1 MRSYI
6 SRIDKPMIDK
16 LALIY
21 LANQKILVAK
31 SRGRDTFYIP
41 GGKREPGE
49 SDEDALVRE
58 ISEEI
63 SIALDPALLQFHGE
77 FQAQAHGQPEGVLV
91 RLRCYITSERGE
103 VKAAAEIGE
112 ASWLSYAD
120 RHKVSLAAQLL
131 FDDLKAKGLL
141 V

>member
-1 MRSYI
+1 MI
-6 SRIDKPMIDK
+6 IDK

-21 LANQKILVAK
+21 LENQKILAAK
-31 SRGRDTFYIP
+31 SRGRDTYYIP

-63 SIALDPALLQFHGE
+63 SIVLDPSLLQFYGE

-91 RLRCYITSERGE
+91 RLGCYTTTERGE
-103 VKAAAEIGE
+103 VSAAAEIE
-112 ASWLSYAD
+112 EVKWLTYAD
-120 RHKVSLAAQLL
+120 RAKVSLAAQLL
-131 FDDLKAKGLL
+131 FDDLKVKGLL
-141 V
+141 A

>member
-1 MRSYI
+1 
-6 SRIDKPMIDK
+6 MIDK

-21 LANQKILVAK
+21 IENQKILAAK
-31 SRGRDTFYIP
+31 SRGRDTYYTP

-63 SIALDPALLQFHGE
+63 SIILDPSLLKFYGE

-91 RLRCYITSERGE
+91 RLRCYTTTERGE
-103 VKAAAEIGE
+103 VRAAAEIDE
-112 ASWLSYAD
+112 ASWLTYAD
-120 RHKVSLAAQLL
+120 RPKVSLAAQLL
-131 FDDLKAKGLL
+131 FDDLKAKGIIA
-141 V
+141 

>member
-1 MRSYI
+1 M
-6 SRIDKPMIDK
+6 MIDK

-21 LANQKILVAK
+21 IENQRILAAK
-31 SRGRDTFYIP
+31 SRGRDTYYIP

-63 SIALDPALLQFHGE
+63 SMELDPSLLKFYGE

-91 RLRCYITSERGE
+91 RLRCYTTTERGE
-103 VKAAAEIGE
+103 VRAAAEIDE
-112 ASWLSYAD
+112 VCWLAYAD
-120 RHKVSLAAQLL
+120 RPKVSLAAQLL
-131 FDDLKAKGLL
+131 FDDLKTKGIIA
-141 V
+141 